1 MKIMRFIFASI
12 QVSSFRNEPE
22 VYMLCAIESN
32 LSFSRTV
39 DGRTGTFN
47 KAEHRDVWFQINGAI
62 NPFHENIL
70 LAAWH
75 FVYLVFWNIFQT
87 F

>member
-47 KAEHRDVWFQINGAI
+47 KAEHRDV
-62 NPFHENIL
+62 
-70 LAAWH
+70 
-75 FVYLVFWNIFQT
+75 
-87 F
+87 